1 MIMHLRLKAFY
12 LQARGNIPGY
22 KKSSMTCALLGQMI
36 YTQGIRLYRMYINAS
51 VI

>member
-12 LQARGNIPGY
+12 PQARGNIPGY

-36 YTQGIRLYRMYINAS
+36 YTQGFCLYRVHVNHL
-51 VI
+51 